1 MSRNIKCLIF
11 FLFISFTILAQNDE
25 GYKFKIQKQ
34 IKTTPV
40 KDQYRSSTCW
50 SFSSLAMIE
59 SELLQMGKEELDLSE
74 MFVVRHIYAAKA
86 EMYVRM
92 QGNITFG
99 EGGQFHD
106 VMNVIRKYGM
116 VPEEAYPGLNYGEEK
131 HVHGEI
137 EAVLKGML
145 DQVIKNENKKLSPA
159 WKNAVNGVLD
169 AYFGKLPENFS
180 YKGKNYTPTSFAK
193 DMLSINPD
201 DYIEITSFTHHPFYE
216 KFAMEVPDNW
226 SMGSVYNVP
235 IEELGQI
242 IDNSI
247 NNGYTIGWGS
257 DISEKGFSWKNG
269 VAIVPDREKV
279 ELAGLEQAK
288 WDKSISKSDDFLYT
302 FKNPIAEKKITQE
315 LRQEAFDN
323 YQTQD
328 DHGMQICGIA
338 KDQTGAKFY
347 YVKNSWGFG
356 SNGYDGYFYASESYV
371 LYKTSLIIVNKK
383 AVPKNIADKLKL

>member
-235 IEELGQI
+235 IEEL
-242 IDNSI
+242 
-247 NNGYTIGWGS
+247 
-257 DISEKGFSWKNG
+257 
-269 VAIVPDREKV
+269 
-279 ELAGLEQAK
+279 
-288 WDKSISKSDDFLYT
+288 
-302 FKNPIAEKKITQE
+302 
-315 LRQEAFDN
+315 
-323 YQTQD
+323 
-328 DHGMQICGIA
+328 
-338 KDQTGAKFY
+338 
-347 YVKNSWGFG
+347 
-356 SNGYDGYFYASESYV
+356 
-371 LYKTSLIIVNKK
+371 
-383 AVPKNIADKLKL
+383 